1 MPGARAANT
10 PAVTGGDRL
19 QVASAVGNNAD
30 WWHPYVPANWPYG
43 TNDVDILGCLPPAV
57 KTRGEVWRSD
67 WRSKRMC
74 AYFVH
79 HGLPIQVLAR
89 DRRGQEI
96 TISAHIKEWSPT
108 QTVRDVIT
116 GFADHLSRS
125 WWEKIVVYQDDEA
138 IQEHVALGELADF
151 DGIVQL
157 TFASHS
163 EVQHWANCELWGA
176 WLHWQA
182 EAARYWTNIAHQW

>member
-1 MPGARAANT
+1 MKAREEHW
-10 PAVTGGDRL
+10 RRKK
-19 QVASAVGNNAD
+19 QCEY
-30 WWHPYVPANWPYG
+30 YV
-43 TNDVDILGCLPPAV
+43 
-57 KTRGEVWRSD
+57 RR
-67 WRSKRMC
+67 R
-74 AYFVH
+74 
-79 HGLPIQVLAR
+79 LPIRVQAM
-89 DRRGQEI
+89 DSRGQEM
-96 TISAHIKEWSPT
+96 TISAHIKDWSPT
-108 QTVRDVIT
+108 QTVQDVIT
-116 GFADHLSRS
+116 VFADHLPRS

-163 EVQHWANCELWGA
+163 EVQHWANCELWSA